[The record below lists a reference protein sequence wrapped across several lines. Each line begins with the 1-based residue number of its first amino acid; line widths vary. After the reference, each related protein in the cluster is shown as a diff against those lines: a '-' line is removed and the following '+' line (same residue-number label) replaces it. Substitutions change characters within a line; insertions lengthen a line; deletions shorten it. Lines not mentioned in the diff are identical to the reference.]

1 MTDALVQYVNSAIQ
15 VGTAEESAADVETVT
30 ELLQWAHKRER
41 QRKDLAAL
49 QAGRTNENEM
59 SWFSGGRARAC
70 RLLNS
75 PY

>member
-1 MTDALVQYVNSAIQ
+1 L
-15 VGTAEESAADVETVT
+15 GTSTTTRPATRTAVVPEQEM
-30 ELLQWAHKRER
+30 WAHKRKQ
-41 QRKDLAAL
+41 QRRDLENL
-49 QAGRTNENEM
+49 RAGRLTEEEM